1 MIKLVVV
8 LRINLRV
15 KDGRRLVGVAVFL
28 ERDVMVTRIGNINI
42 EKVIRFILLLK
53 NRIKIWRRWRK
64 KEGIKMIYNFWLE

>member
-53 NRIKIWRRWRK
+53 NRIKIWRR
-64 KEGIKMIYNFWLE
+64 